1 MTQKERMEQGLA
13 YLPEDEDILREQ
25 RDCLELLCSYNATR
39 PHETEKRAELIGRM
53 FAEAGEGC
61 YFEPPL
67 YSNFGGRHV
76 HLGKGVYGNF
86 GVTFVDDGEI
96 FVGDR
101 VMFGPHVVVATA
113 GHPVLPALRACGYQ
127 YNRPVRI
134 GNDVWIGA
142 NVSIMPGVT
151 IGDGS
156 VIGAGSV
163 VTRDIPANVVA
174 VGSPCRVLRQIDGRD
189 GEYLYR
195 DKKFDCSPDELIFMA
210 RGEESGK

>member
-1 MTQKERMEQGLA
+1 MTQKERMEQGLV
-13 YLPEDEDILREQ
+13 YLPEDEAIMREQ
-25 RDCLELLCSYNATR
+25 RDCLELLCEYNATR
-39 PHETEKRAELIGRM
+39 PHETEKRAQLLGKM

-86 GVTFVDDGEI
+86 GVTFVDDAEI
-96 FVGDR
+96 FVGDH
-101 VMFGPHVVVATA
+101 VMFGPHVVIATA

-127 YNRPVRI
+127 FNRSVRI

-142 NVSIMPGVT
+142 NVSVMPGVT
-151 IGDGS
+151 IGGGA

-163 VTRDIPANVVA
+163 VTKDIPANVVA
-174 VGSPCRVLRQIDGRD
+174 VGSPCRVLRAIGERD
-189 GEYLYR
+189 RACFYKDE
-195 DKKFDCSPDELIFMA
+195 KFDRTPEELVRA
-210 RGEESGK
+210 ATGEEEL